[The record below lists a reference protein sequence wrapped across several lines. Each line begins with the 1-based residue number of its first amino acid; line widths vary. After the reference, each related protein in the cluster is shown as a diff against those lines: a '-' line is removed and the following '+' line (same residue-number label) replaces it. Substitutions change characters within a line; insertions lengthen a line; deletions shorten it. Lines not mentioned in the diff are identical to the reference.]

1 MFSKGQF
8 NSPNCVYVKPY
19 TSLGAYTFDIYFNKC
34 GTKPD
39 LNGKFYEN
47 TIIVQ
52 YDNELIEVSCVIGGN
67 EYHKLQ
73 NKIIADAHLCE
84 TTQLFISYTDLLR
97 G

>member
-1 MFSKGQF
+1 MDLSQGLVFSQGQF

-52 YDNELIEVSCVIGGN
+52 YDNELIEVGQRAIDVGMSRKVVVPV
-67 EYHKLQ
+67 K
-73 NKIIADAHLCE
+73 
-84 TTQLFISYTDLLR
+84 R
-97 G
+97 

>member
-1 MFSKGQF
+1 MHNVDVSQGLVFSKGQF

-19 TSLGAYTFDIYFNKC
+19 TGLGAYTFDIYYNKC

-52 YDNELIEVSCVIGGN
+52 YDNELIEVGAVR
-67 EYHKLQ
+67 Q
-73 NKIIADAHLCE
+73 RAD
-84 TTQLFISYTDLLR
+84 R
-97 G
+97 GRCNAPFRQYCYFVL

>member
-1 MFSKGQF
+1 MIHSLRAVQCLYMYDGYFFRPQGLVFSKGQF

-19 TSLGAYTFDIYFNKC
+19 TGVGAYTFDIYYNKC

-52 YDNELIEVSCVIGGN
+52 YDNELIEVCTSN
-67 EYHKLQ
+67 
-73 NKIIADAHLCE
+73 
-84 TTQLFISYTDLLR
+84 
-97 G
+97 